1 MGPKTTWEFW
11 SNWPPK
17 LTLEVVPLKCVSR
30 QQKIP
35 LWVPISIV
43 FSSKMQVDVGEKRS
57 TTATVKIMSGENW
70 RELRPCGY
78 PSSLREAAAHGAQ
91 FTASQET
98 TARNCREF
106 RPCQRRFLCID
117 RTVLRLCRYPS
128 SVREAAAQ
136 FTASQETTARN
147 CREFRLCD
155 GLFFVHQPHSSQQ
168 NKQQSKKI
176 SENKKS
182 VAQVLKSE
190 MRHICLQFS
199 LSRPGGMREAIKINK
214 YVSK

>member
-1 MGPKTTWEFW
+1 MSKNDPQKDYLFW
-11 SNWPPK
+11 SKWHPK
-17 LTLEVVPLKCVSR
+17 MTLEVVPLKCASR
-30 QQKIP
+30 QEKTP
-35 LWVPISIV
+35 LRVPISTAC
-43 FSSKMQVDVGEKRS
+43 SSKMQLNVGEKRS

-117 RTVLRLCRYPS
+117 RTVLRPCRYPS
-128 SVREAAAQ
+128 SLREAAAQ

-147 CREFRLCD
+147 CREFRPCQR
-155 GLFFVHQPHSSQQ
+155 LFFGHRPHST
-168 NKQQSKKI
+168 QQSK
-176 SENKKS
+176 
-182 VAQVLKSE
+182 
-190 MRHICLQFS
+190 
-199 LSRPGGMREAIKINK
+199 
-214 YVSK
+214 

>member
-1 MGPKTTWEFW
+1 MGPKTTQDFW

-30 QQKIP
+30 QQKTP
-35 LWVPISIV
+35 LWVPISTV
-43 FSSKMQVDVGEKRS
+43 FSSKMQMDVGEKRS

-106 RPCQRRFLCID
+106 RPCQR
-117 RTVLRLCRYPS
+117 
-128 SVREAAAQ
+128 
-136 FTASQETTARN
+136 
-147 CREFRLCD
+147 
-155 GLFFVHQPHSSQQ
+155 LFFVHRPHSTPSMQIPFFPKGSGRTVHSEPRNYSQ
-168 NKQQSKKI
+168 KLPRVPS
-176 SENKKS
+176 
-182 VAQVLKSE
+182 
-190 MRHICLQFS
+190 M
-199 LSRPGGMREAIKINK
+199 
-214 YVSK
+214 

>member
-1 MGPKTTWEFW
+1 
-11 SNWPPK
+11 
-17 LTLEVVPLKCVSR
+17 
-30 QQKIP
+30 
-35 LWVPISIV
+35 
-43 FSSKMQVDVGEKRS
+43 MQVDVGEKRS
-57 TTATVKIMSGENW
+57 TTASW

-117 RTVLRLCRYPS
+117 RTVLRPCRYPS
-128 SVREAAAQ
+128 SLREAAAQ

-155 GLFFVHQPHSSQQ
+155 GLFFVHRPHSSQQ
-168 NKQQSKKI
+168 SKQQSKKI

-182 VAQVLKSE
+182 AAQVLKSE

-199 LSRPGGMREAIKINK
+199 LSRPGGMREAIKIK
-214 YVSK
+214 YVALTPVLAPAPQHHDKSIFSSS